1 MPTMK
6 SPEHARAVGQMACA
20 ALCWSLGGLLIKSV
34 AWPPLAVAAGRGFI
48 AAAFLAA
55 FAPRFRF
62 TWSAAQIGG
71 ALAYASTTVLFVTA
85 NKLTTAANAILLQ
98 YTAPVWIALFG
109 AWFLGERATRAD
121 WATIAV
127 VFGGMALFFCDDL
140 RLSGVTGNLVALA
153 SGVAFASMTLLLR
166 KQKDTSAVESI
177 FLGNLLA
184 GVIGLPFIV
193 QSGRLPNTGSWV
205 ALGLLGTVQLGF
217 SYLLYSRAI
226 RHVTALEAVLIP
238 VIEPILNP
246 VWVLLMLGERPGPLS
261 LLGGVIVL
269 TAVTLR
275 TLHGL
280 RTPPPVIPSV
290 AV

>member
-1 MPTMK
+1 
-6 SPEHARAVGQMACA
+6 
-20 ALCWSLGGLLIKSV
+20 
-34 AWPPLAVAAGRGFI
+34 
-48 AAAFLAA
+48 
-55 FAPRFRF
+55 
-62 TWSAAQIGG
+62 
-71 ALAYASTTVLFVTA
+71 
-85 NKLTTAANAILLQ
+85 
-98 YTAPVWIALFG
+98 
-109 AWFLGERATRAD
+109 
-121 WATIAV
+121 
-127 VFGGMALFFCDDL
+127 
-140 RLSGVTGNLVALA
+140 
-153 SGVAFASMTLLLR
+153 
-166 KQKDTSAVESI
+166 
-177 FLGNLLA
+177 
-184 GVIGLPFIV
+184 V
-193 QSGRLPNTGSWV
+193 QSGLLPNTGSWI